1 MSMIRTEHLV
11 KVFGDLAVLK
21 DVNLEVERGEVV
33 VIIGPSG
40 AGKSTFL
47 RSLNGLEKMT
57 SGKIFIEDELFYH
70 RDYDKT
76 ISKMAPVHVK
86 KMDKGRAE
94 ALAKELI
101 GKVGLNVMKDLAD
114 QGMTMLCVT
123 HEMGFAR
130 EVADKVVFMADGRIL
145 EEGKPEEIF
154 SNPKT
159 PEARQFLRSV
169 L

>member
-1 MSMIRTEHLV
+1 M
-11 KVFGDLAVLK
+11 K
-21 DVNLEVERGEVV
+21 RGEVV

-76 ISKMAPVHVK
+76 ISKMAPVYVK

-101 GKVGLNVMKDLAD
+101 GKVGLNVMKDFAD
-114 QGMTMLCVT
+114 
-123 HEMGFAR
+123 
-130 EVADKVVFMADGRIL
+130 
-145 EEGKPEEIF
+145 
-154 SNPKT
+154 
-159 PEARQFLRSV
+159 
-169 L
+169 